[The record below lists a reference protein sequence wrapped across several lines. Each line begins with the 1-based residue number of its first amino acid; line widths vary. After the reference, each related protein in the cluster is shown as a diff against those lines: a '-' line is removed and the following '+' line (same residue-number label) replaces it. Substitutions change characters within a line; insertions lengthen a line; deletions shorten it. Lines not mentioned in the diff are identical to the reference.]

1 MCVAAGTAKAL
12 RDAGIPCEM
21 VFKIHEGRP
30 NPVDLMKNGEIS
42 LIMLTSQ
49 GDAVDLQD
57 GKELRR
63 LALSLDIP
71 TVTTL
76 AGCLATVA
84 ALRALRSGPLV
95 QTPIQ
100 DYFRECTAHSAA
112 ASCIGHTEPHCP
124 CCTRARNQITRCPS
138 TQMQ

>member
-1 MCVAAGTAKAL
+1 MCAAGTAKVL
-12 RDAGIPCEM
+12 REAGIPCEV

-30 NPVDLMKNGEIS
+30 NPVDLMKNGEVA

-63 LALSLDIP
+63 LALGLDIP

-84 ALRALRSGPLV
+84 ALRAMRSGPLI

-100 DYFRECTAHSAA
+100 DYFRECYKSA
-112 ASCIGHTEPHCP
+112 
-124 CCTRARNQITRCPS
+124 
-138 TQMQ
+138 